1 MVVQTPCTAVIAGLD
16 GYLEIDRTF
25 YNPTSMRLTLFDGTV
40 TEYPSDYKGHGLRE
54 QAVEFARVVKSGAK
68 ESAILTWADT
78 IAILEIMDTVRFQI
92 GLKYPFE
99 N

>member
-1 MVVQTPCTAVIAGLD
+1 
-16 GYLEIDRTF
+16 
-25 YNPTSMRLTLFDGTV
+25 MRVTLFDGTV
-40 TEYPSDYKGHGLRE
+40 TVYPSDYKGHGLRE

-68 ESAILTWADT
+68 ESPILTWDDT
-78 IAILEIMDTVRFQI
+78 IAIMEIMDTVRSQI